1 MRISDWSSDV
11 CSSDLGDWKVD
22 IRKSTATPPPA
33 LRPRLQGLAD
43 QVRKNAREVFAWRG
57 GRSAKQARAPVARVW
72 NTVETAR
79 GTVYRIDRAHP
90 AVQRALDA
98 AGASRRLAAEQL
110 QVIEAGVHVP
120 PIR

>member
-43 QVRKNAREVFAWRG
+43 QVRKDAREVFAWRG
-57 GRSAKQARAPVARVW
+57 GRSTRQARTPVARVW

-98 AGASRRLAAEQL
+98 AGESRRVAEEML
-110 QVIEAGVHVP
+110 TVSEEGLH
-120 PIR
+120 